1 MLNKKGGGNMIRMSL
16 MEKLEMLKDI
26 IVSNSYLFV
35 LFISFIVIAIIL
47 LNTKKLNRDMMIKSC
62 IGIYIIMFI
71 FTILEYNKEFYG
83 IIDYL
88 INNIFFNLLF
98 PSIATYAVTIIISNI
113 IIVKSIFDKRT
124 KKIIRKINILVYCFL
139 SLLLFLV
146 LNIIQTKNI
155 DVYSSAAVYTNKELF
170 VLIELNMGVFLA
182 WIICLIG
189 YKVFKK
195 RIKEEFSIEPV
206 NTKFDVIKVEH
217 PRIEVQ
223 DTFESFRKP
232 IEEKVENK
240 LNVSLNDYIKDFT
253 LEEYKMLSQMLK
265 ERQN

>member
-1 MLNKKGGGNMIRMSL
+1 MIRMSL
-16 MEKLEMLKDI
+16 MEKIEMLKDI

-35 LFISFIVIAIIL
+35 MFVSFIIVAIIL
-47 LNTKKLNRDMMIKSC
+47 LNTKKLDRDMMIKSC
-62 IGIYIIMFI
+62 IGIYVIMFI

-88 INNIFFNLLF
+88 INNVFFNLLF
-98 PSIATYAVTIIISNI
+98 PSVATYVVTIIISNI

-124 KKIIRKINILVYCFL
+124 KKIIRKINILIYCFL
-139 SLLLFLV
+139 SLILFLV
-146 LNIIQTKNI
+146 LNLIKTNNI
-155 DVYSSAAVYTNKELF
+155 DVYSSVAVYTNKELF
-170 VLIELNMGVFLA
+170 VLIELNMGVFLT

-195 RIKEEFSIEPV
+195 KIKEEFALEPV
-206 NTKFDVIKVEH
+206 NTKIEVVKMEQ
-217 PRIEVQ
+217 PRIEVE

-232 IEEKVENK
+232 IENEVKNNF
-240 LNVSLNDYIKDFT
+240 NVSFNDYIKDFT
-253 LEEYKMLSQMLK
+253 LEEYKILSQMLK